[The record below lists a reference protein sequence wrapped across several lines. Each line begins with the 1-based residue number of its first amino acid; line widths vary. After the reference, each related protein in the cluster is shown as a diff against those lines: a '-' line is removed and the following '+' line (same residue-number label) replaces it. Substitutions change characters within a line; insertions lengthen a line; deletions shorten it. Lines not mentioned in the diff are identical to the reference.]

1 MGRERGSKC
10 VTPLEV
16 EEVER
21 PSGWGAGGC
30 RNLKGPFGKE
40 GLTGER
46 CLSLNFC
53 ADISIRG
60 ELAPDLGNNK
70 RWCLQRAG
78 RRQ

>member
-1 MGRERGSKC
+1 MCDTTGGGRSAE
-10 VTPLEV
+10 TPL
-16 EEVER
+16 
-21 PSGWGAGGC
+21 AGG
-30 RNLKGPFGKE
+30 LGDAATSKGPFGKE

-46 CLSLNFC
+46 CLSLHFC